1 MNIPIWLKKIVG
13 QKKADLRNI
22 NSKQMDD
29 YLKQNNLCT
38 VCVEAKCPNRGECY
52 KNGDATFMILGN
64 ICTRGCKFCAVDKS
78 QSPLPP
84 SDTEPQRIS
93 DAVKK
98 HNIKYVVLTSPTR
111 DDLSDGGATHYAKVI
126 AAIKQSDDNIK
137 VEALIPDLQGDFDAL
152 KAILDAKP
160 DVLAHN
166 IETVPS
172 LYEKVRKGANYQRS
186 LNILKE
192 AKKINPNTI
201 TKSGIML
208 GLGESELE
216 LKDTIQDLANI
227 NCDLLTLGQY
237 LAPSNNHNIVKNYP
251 TEQEY
256 KEYENFAINVGI
268 KEVLAGPLVRSS
280 YLASDLYNK
289 VISKYD

>member
-1 MNIPIWLKKIVG
+1 MDTPIWMKKIVG
-13 QKKADLRNI
+13 QKKADLRNV
-22 NSKQMDD
+22 NSKAMDD
-29 YLKQNNLCT
+29 YLKNNNLCT

-78 QSPLPP
+78 KKPLPP
-84 SDTEPQRIS
+84 SDSEPQKIA
-93 DAVKK
+93 DAIKK
-98 HNIKYVVLTSPTR
+98 YNIKYVVLTSPTR
-111 DDLSDGGATHYAKVI
+111 DDLSDGGARHFAEVI
-126 AAIKQSDDNIK
+126 SAIKKSNPNTK
-137 VEALIPDLQGDFDAL
+137 VEPLIPDLKGDLDAL
-152 KAILDAKP
+152 KTILDAKP

-172 LYEKVRKGANYQRS
+172 LYDEVRNGADYQRS
-186 LNILKE
+186 LKILE
-192 AKKINPNTI
+192 QSKKINPNII

-208 GLGESELE
+208 GLGETEQE
-216 LKDTIQDLANI
+216 LKHTIQDLANI

-237 LAPSNNHNIVKNYP
+237 LSPSKNHNLVKNYP
-251 TEQEY
+251 TEIEY
-256 KEYENFAINVGI
+256 KNYENFAINVGI